1 MKCPYC
7 NEDMKLGVIHGDRY
21 ALKWIP
27 AEKNKGVFLQTF
39 VKGIKLTDNSGFNTI
54 KSYLCDNCKKVII
67 DLPK

>member
-27 AEKNKGVFLQTF
+27 AEK
-39 VKGIKLTDNSGFNTI
+39 IKEYFYRL
-54 KSYLCDNCKKVII
+54 LLKV
-67 DLPK
+67 

>member
-21 ALKWIP
+21 TLKWIP
-27 AEKNKGVFLQTF
+27 NEKDKGVFLQTF
-39 VKGIKLTDNSGFNTI
+39 VKGIKLTDSSDFNSI
-54 KSYLCDNCKKVII
+54 ESYLCDKCKKVII